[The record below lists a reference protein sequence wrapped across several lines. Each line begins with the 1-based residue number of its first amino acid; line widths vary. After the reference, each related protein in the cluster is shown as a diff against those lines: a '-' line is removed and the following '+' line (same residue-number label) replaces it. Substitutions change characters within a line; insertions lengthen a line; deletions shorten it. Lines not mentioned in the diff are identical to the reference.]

1 MIFTSLGLILV
12 ALAFLIAGIAKS
24 SVPLLM
30 VSLMLTL
37 ASGVVLVLVAGA
49 ARRLVEASAAGG
61 GGALAP
67 APMSGGDGIM
77 YVPVPAATGAVG
89 APGGNGAGAPPV
101 IGYDDMTAD
110 QVVKL
115 VRSGALTADQLD
127 AIRAYEDARQ
137 GRRTVLDAVARASR

>member
-37 ASGVVLVLVAGA
+37 ASGVVLVLVAAA
-49 ARRLVEASAAGG
+49 ARRLVEASGVTLPAAT
-61 GGALAP
+61 AP
-67 APMSGGDGIM
+67 TSDGIM
-77 YVPVPAATGAVG
+77 YVPVPAASGAVG
-89 APGGNGAGAPPV
+89 ASTGNGAGAPPV
-101 IGYDDMTAD
+101 VGYDTMTAD

-127 AIRAYEDARQ
+127 AIRAYEEARQ
-137 GRRTVLDAVARASR
+137 GRRTVLDAVTRASR

>member
-24 SVPLLM
+24 SVALLM

-49 ARRLVEASAAGG
+49 ARRLVEASASARGV
-61 GGALAP
+61 ALAA
-67 APMSGGDGIM
+67 APVAGSEAIM

-89 APGGNGAGAPPV
+89 APGGNGGGAPPV

-115 VRSGALTADQLD
+115 VRSGALAPEQLD
-127 AIRAYEDARQ
+127 AIRSYEEARQ